1 MQEYDESFFRAKA
14 NKRAGITWLAL
25 IFIATIY
32 YGIKTKNGE
41 IARGY
46 FIAFTVVGWVT
57 YITGYIVS
65 MIKGKAAKEY
75 KWVLGICYL
84 LFYAV
89 IAWTALD
96 KISYIFILPLLSI
109 LILYKDPK
117 FIKMIMWFTL
127 FVLISSNIY
136 KGVAKGMMDFVASEE
151 CALQFAIV
159 LCCFACCSSIRIM
172 SSLSSFAIVL
182 CCFACTNMAIRHLVE
197 SDGALTGS
205 IESELAQVVQTVEQV
220 KDASN
225 SIVDGVTVVRELA
238 DENKQGANNVVK
250 DMGTLAKNNGILNDK
265 TVSSIEM
272 TKVIDTQVKDVSD
285 LMEEF
290 SKLIEK
296 SVEHADLSADE
307 LTEVVEITNRMS
319 ALSSKI
325 ETILETFKKEF
336 ENVKQET
343 STIEGITSQTNLL
356 ALNASIEAAR
366 AGEAGKGFAVVADQI
381 RSLSSGT
388 QDSSNSIM
396 EALSH
401 LEATSDEM
409 LQSITETVELIQL
422 NIEKVSTVNKSVS
435 DITSDA
441 TSLGDNIKV
450 VDSAVK
456 QVENSNETLTANMN
470 QVGEIMQIMTE
481 SINNAEQTTKT
492 MLSKYEA
499 SAKSATD
506 IESVVGEL
514 MEELGI
520 GGFMNVSDIKSG
532 MKFRMVIE
540 DQTNAKEEYTG
551 EVVDR
556 KDNNVYINI
565 NNRAAFDDKR
575 RNLKCSFNAVV
586 DNVLYCWNG
595 IAIHNV
601 KAGEKGQ
608 FKLTIDTNPQVY
620 NRRKYPRMPLDNKCT
635 ISVDGTDITYYG
647 HMVNISANGFAF
659 SVNDSSFEN
668 MKGKNIVI
676 EIDNFDVIKDKEIQG
691 CIIRCSND
699 EGNYIV
705 GCRMPEDSNEIKDY
719 VNKNYSE

>member
-151 CALQFAIV
+151 CALQ
-159 LCCFACCSSIRIM
+159 
-172 SSLSSFAIVL
+172 FAIVL

-409 LQSITETVELIQL
+409 LESITETVELIQL

-540 DQTNAKEEYTG
+540 GQTNAREEYTG

-586 DNVLYCWNG
+586 DNVLYCWND

-608 FKLTIDTNPQVY
+608 FKLTIDTNPQVH

>member
-159 LCCFACCSSIRIM
+159 LCCFAC
-172 SSLSSFAIVL
+172 
-182 CCFACTNMAIRHLVE
+182 TNMAIRHLVE

-296 SVEHADLSADE
+296 SVKHADLSADE

-366 AGEAGKGFAVVADQI
+366 AGEAGNGFAVVADQI

-409 LQSITETVELIQL
+409 LESITETVELIQL

-470 QVGEIMQIMTE
+470 QVGEIMQIMTD

-540 DQTNAKEEYTG
+540 GQTNAREEYTG

-586 DNVLYCWNG
+586 DNVLYCWND

-659 SVNDSSFEN
+659 SVNDSSFET
-668 MKGKNIVI
+668 MKGQNIVI

>member
-159 LCCFACCSSIRIM
+159 LCCFAC
-172 SSLSSFAIVL
+172 
-182 CCFACTNMAIRHLVE
+182 TNMAIRHLVE

-307 LTEVVEITNRMS
+307 LTEVVDITNRMS
-319 ALSSKI
+319 VLSSKI

-409 LQSITETVELIQL
+409 LESITETVELIQL

-499 SAKSATD
+499 SARSATD

-540 DQTNAKEEYTG
+540 GQTNAREEYTG

-586 DNVLYCWNG
+586 DNVLYCWND

>member
-151 CALQFAIV
+151 CALQ
-159 LCCFACCSSIRIM
+159 
-172 SSLSSFAIVL
+172 FAIVL

-705 GCRMPEDSNEIKDY
+705 GCRMTEDSNEIKYY

>member
-151 CALQFAIV
+151 CALQ
-159 LCCFACCSSIRIM
+159 
-172 SSLSSFAIVL
+172 FAIVL

-699 EGNYIV
+699 AGNYIV

>member
-151 CALQFAIV
+151 CALQ
-159 LCCFACCSSIRIM
+159 
-172 SSLSSFAIVL
+172 FAIVL

-388 QDSSNSIM
+388 QDSFNSIM

>member
-151 CALQFAIV
+151 CALQ
-159 LCCFACCSSIRIM
+159 
-172 SSLSSFAIVL
+172 FAIVL

-388 QDSSNSIM
+388 KDSSNSIM

>member
-159 LCCFACCSSIRIM
+159 LCCFAC
-172 SSLSSFAIVL
+172 
-182 CCFACTNMAIRHLVE
+182 TNMAIRHLVE

-307 LTEVVEITNRMS
+307 LTEVVDITNRMS
-319 ALSSKI
+319 VLSSKI

-409 LQSITETVELIQL
+409 LESITETVELIQL

-441 TSLGDNIKV
+441 TSLGDNIKI

-499 SAKSATD
+499 SARSATD

-540 DQTNAKEEYTG
+540 GQTNAREEYTG

>member
-159 LCCFACCSSIRIM
+159 LCCFAC
-172 SSLSSFAIVL
+172 
-182 CCFACTNMAIRHLVE
+182 TNMAIRHLVE

-296 SVEHADLSADE
+296 SVKHADLSADE

-388 QDSSNSIM
+388 QESSNSIM

-409 LQSITETVELIQL
+409 LESITETVELIQL

-441 TSLGDNIKV
+441 TSLGDNIKI

-540 DQTNAKEEYTG
+540 GQTNAREEYTG

-586 DNVLYCWNG
+586 DNVLYCWND

-659 SVNDSSFEN
+659 SVNDSSFET
-668 MKGKNIVI
+668 MKGQNIVI

>member
-151 CALQFAIV
+151 CALQ
-159 LCCFACCSSIRIM
+159 
-172 SSLSSFAIVL
+172 FAIVL

-586 DNVLYCWNG
+586 DNVLYCWND
-595 IAIHNV
+595 ITIHNV
-601 KAGEKGQ
+601 NAGEKGE
-608 FKLTIDTNPQVY
+608 FKLTIDANPQVY

>member
-46 FIAFTVVGWVT
+46 FIAFTVVGWGT

-151 CALQFAIV
+151 CALQ
-159 LCCFACCSSIRIM
+159 
-172 SSLSSFAIVL
+172 FAIVL

>member
-151 CALQFAIV
+151 CALQ
-159 LCCFACCSSIRIM
+159 
-172 SSLSSFAIVL
+172 FAIVL

-635 ISVDGTDITYYG
+635 ISVEGTDITYYG
-647 HMVNISANGFAF
+647 HMDNISANGFAF

>member
-151 CALQFAIV
+151 CALQ
-159 LCCFACCSSIRIM
+159 
-172 SSLSSFAIVL
+172 FAIVL

-586 DNVLYCWNG
+586 DNVLYCWNS

>member
-159 LCCFACCSSIRIM
+159 LCCFAC
-172 SSLSSFAIVL
+172 
-182 CCFACTNMAIRHLVE
+182 TNMAIRHLVE

-250 DMGTLAKNNGILNDK
+250 DMGTLAKNNDILNDK

-296 SVEHADLSADE
+296 SVEHADVSADE
-307 LTEVVEITNRMS
+307 LTEVVDITNRMS
-319 ALSSKI
+319 VLSSKI

-409 LQSITETVELIQL
+409 LESITETVELIQL

-441 TSLGDNIKV
+441 TSLGDNIKI

-499 SAKSATD
+499 SARSATD

-540 DQTNAKEEYTG
+540 GQTNAREEYTG

>member
-136 KGVAKGMMDFVASEE
+136 KGVAQGMMDFVASEE
-151 CALQFAIV
+151 CALQ
-159 LCCFACCSSIRIM
+159 
-172 SSLSSFAIVL
+172 FAIVL

>member
-159 LCCFACCSSIRIM
+159 LCCFAC
-172 SSLSSFAIVL
+172 
-182 CCFACTNMAIRHLVE
+182 TNMAIRHLVE

-307 LTEVVEITNRMS
+307 LTEVVDITNRMS
-319 ALSSKI
+319 VLSSKI

-409 LQSITETVELIQL
+409 LESITETVELIQL

-540 DQTNAKEEYTG
+540 GQTNAREEYTG

-586 DNVLYCWNG
+586 DNVLYCWND

>member
-151 CALQFAIV
+151 CALQ
-159 LCCFACCSSIRIM
+159 
-172 SSLSSFAIVL
+172 FAIVL

-409 LQSITETVELIQL
+409 LESITETVELIQL

-441 TSLGDNIKV
+441 TSLGDNIKI

-540 DQTNAKEEYTG
+540 GQTNAREEYTG

-586 DNVLYCWNG
+586 DNVLYCWND

-705 GCRMPEDSNEIKDY
+705 GCRMPDDSNEIKDY

>member
-159 LCCFACCSSIRIM
+159 LCCFAC
-172 SSLSSFAIVL
+172 
-182 CCFACTNMAIRHLVE
+182 TNMAIRHLVE

-307 LTEVVEITNRMS
+307 LTEVVDITNRMS
-319 ALSSKI
+319 VLSSKI

-336 ENVKQET
+336 ENVEQET

-409 LQSITETVELIQL
+409 LESITETVELIQL

-499 SAKSATD
+499 SARSATD

-540 DQTNAKEEYTG
+540 GQTNAREEYTG

-586 DNVLYCWNG
+586 DNVLYCWND

-659 SVNDSSFEN
+659 SVNDSSFET
-668 MKGKNIVI
+668 MKGQNIVI

>member
-151 CALQFAIV
+151 CALQ
-159 LCCFACCSSIRIM
+159 
-172 SSLSSFAIVL
+172 FAIVL

-540 DQTNAKEEYTG
+540 AQTNAKEEYTG

>member
-25 IFIATIY
+25 IFIATVY

-65 MIKGKAAKEY
+65 IIKGKAAKEY

-151 CALQFAIV
+151 CALQ
-159 LCCFACCSSIRIM
+159 
-172 SSLSSFAIVL
+172 FAIVL

-409 LQSITETVELIQL
+409 LESITETVELIQL

-441 TSLGDNIKV
+441 TSLGDNIKI

-499 SAKSATD
+499 SARSATD

-540 DQTNAKEEYTG
+540 GQTNAREEYTG

-586 DNVLYCWNG
+586 DNVLYCWND

>member
-14 NKRAGITWLAL
+14 NKRAGTTWLAL

-151 CALQFAIV
+151 CALQ
-159 LCCFACCSSIRIM
+159 
-172 SSLSSFAIVL
+172 FAIVL

>member
-151 CALQFAIV
+151 CALQ
-159 LCCFACCSSIRIM
+159 
-172 SSLSSFAIVL
+172 FAIVL

-608 FKLTIDTNPQVY
+608 FKLTIDTNPQEY

>member
-159 LCCFACCSSIRIM
+159 LCCFAC
-172 SSLSSFAIVL
+172 
-182 CCFACTNMAIRHLVE
+182 TNMAIRHLVE

-265 TVSSIEM
+265 SVSSIEM

>member
-151 CALQFAIV
+151 CALQ
-159 LCCFACCSSIRIM
+159 
-172 SSLSSFAIVL
+172 FAIVL

-540 DQTNAKEEYTG
+540 DQTNAKEGYTG

>member
-127 FVLISSNIY
+127 FLLISSNIY

-151 CALQFAIV
+151 CALQ
-159 LCCFACCSSIRIM
+159 
-172 SSLSSFAIVL
+172 FAIVL

-705 GCRMPEDSNEIKDY
+705 GCRMPDDSNEIKDY

>member
-159 LCCFACCSSIRIM
+159 LCCFAC
-172 SSLSSFAIVL
+172 
-182 CCFACTNMAIRHLVE
+182 TNMAIRHLVE

-250 DMGTLAKNNGILNDK
+250 DKGTLAKNNGILNDK

-409 LQSITETVELIQL
+409 LESITETVELIQL

>member
-151 CALQFAIV
+151 CALQ
-159 LCCFACCSSIRIM
+159 
-172 SSLSSFAIVL
+172 FAIVL

-388 QDSSNSIM
+388 QESSNSIM

-409 LQSITETVELIQL
+409 LESITETVELIQL

-441 TSLGDNIKV
+441 TSLGDNIKI

-540 DQTNAKEEYTG
+540 GQTNAREEYTG

-586 DNVLYCWNG
+586 DNVLYCWND

>member
-151 CALQFAIV
+151 CALQ
-159 LCCFACCSSIRIM
+159 
-172 SSLSSFAIVL
+172 FAIVL

-659 SVNDSSFEN
+659 SVNDSSFDN

>member
-151 CALQFAIV
+151 CALQ
-159 LCCFACCSSIRIM
+159 
-172 SSLSSFAIVL
+172 FAIVL

-565 NNRAAFDDKR
+565 NNRAEFDDKR

>member
-159 LCCFACCSSIRIM
+159 LCCFAC
-172 SSLSSFAIVL
+172 
-182 CCFACTNMAIRHLVE
+182 TNMAIRHLVE

-205 IESELAQVVQTVEQV
+205 IESELAQVGQTVEQV

>member
-151 CALQFAIV
+151 CALQ
-159 LCCFACCSSIRIM
+159 
-172 SSLSSFAIVL
+172 FAIVL

-676 EIDNFDVIKDKEIQG
+676 EIDNFDVIKDKERQG

>member
-159 LCCFACCSSIRIM
+159 LCCFAC
-172 SSLSSFAIVL
+172 
-182 CCFACTNMAIRHLVE
+182 TNMAIRHLVE

-225 SIVDGVTVVRELA
+225 SIVDGVTIVRELA

-409 LQSITETVELIQL
+409 LESITETVELIQL

-441 TSLGDNIKV
+441 TSLGDNIKI

-540 DQTNAKEEYTG
+540 GQTNAREEYTG

-586 DNVLYCWNG
+586 DNVLYCWND

>member
-117 FIKMIMWFTL
+117 FIKMIMCFTL

-151 CALQFAIV
+151 CALQ
-159 LCCFACCSSIRIM
+159 
-172 SSLSSFAIVL
+172 FAIVL

-307 LTEVVEITNRMS
+307 LTEVVDITNRMS
-319 ALSSKI
+319 VLSSKI

-409 LQSITETVELIQL
+409 LESITETVELIQL

-499 SAKSATD
+499 SARSATD

-540 DQTNAKEEYTG
+540 GQTNAREEYTG